1 MISAASNDLTTREL
15 HKKFTNDEEMA
26 FFFSENLL

>member
-1 MISAASNDLTTREL
+1 MISAAPNDLTTHEL
-15 HKKFTNDEEMA
+15 HKKITCDEEMA